1 MTCNNSSLLSQFIHN
16 IGTTFAIKN
25 LGSIHYFLGIEVHQM
40 DGALFLSQEQYS
52 LKLLKRANLLH
63 EKIVATPIITKH

>member
-16 IGTTFAIKN
+16 IGTAFAIKN

-52 LKLLKRANLLH
+52 LKRANLLH
-63 EKIVATPIITKH
+63 EKFVATPIITKH